1 MDYNNDNR
9 TPLDRVDGEFLAG
22 MFDGG
27 AVGESFGGG
36 RRSAFSEAVTDS
48 CTAREDFELP
58 TLGGAPLAMV
68 YSPKQEWECIYEA
81 EEGFARGTIFK
92 RLDLPFRASDC
103 AGCRTTASGT
113 GRRVR

>member
-9 TPLDRVDGEFLAG
+9 TPLDRVDEGFLAE
-22 MFDGG
+22 MFDGS
-27 AVGESFGGG
+27 AVGESLGGK
-36 RRSAFSEAVTDS
+36 RSVFSEAVTGT

-58 TLGGAPLAMV
+58 TLDGAPLAMV

-81 EEGFARGTIFK
+81 EEGFVRGTIFK
-92 RLDLPFRASDC
+92 HLDLPFKASDC
-103 AGCRTTASGT
+103 AGCRTTASGA